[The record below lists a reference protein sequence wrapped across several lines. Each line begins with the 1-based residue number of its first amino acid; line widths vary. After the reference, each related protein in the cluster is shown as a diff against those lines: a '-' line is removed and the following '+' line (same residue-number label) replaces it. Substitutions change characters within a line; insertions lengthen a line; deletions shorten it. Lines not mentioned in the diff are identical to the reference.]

1 MNVYDNRGCKIYKR
15 VINRPFHKNESSL
28 WHHVARRQYA
38 SKSRTWNVKIM
49 KPGLVSEKLWCYWG
63 LFLIVECWN
72 FGQHTKRVLHGELL
86 TSLTWKDILVSMLK
100 KEKKRVADVSKPAA
114 SPPRVTRNALLNSLQ
129 DTARQ
134 VENSTPLEV
143 RLR

>member
-1 MNVYDNRGCKIYKR
+1 MTIEVVKYTK
-15 VINRPFHKNESSL
+15 ESSIGHFTKTNHL
-28 WHHVARRQYA
+28 SYTMKNLT
-38 SKSRTWNVKIM
+38 KSRTWNVKIM
-49 KPGLVSEKLWCYWG
+49 KPELVSEKLWCYWG

-72 FGQHTKRVLHGELL
+72 FGQHTKRVPHSEFL

-100 KEKKRVADVSKPAA
+100 KEKKHVADVSKPAA

-129 DTARQ
+129 ETARQ
-134 VENSTPLEV
+134 VENSIPLEV

>member
-1 MNVYDNRGCKIYKR
+1 M
-15 VINRPFHKNESSL
+15 
-28 WHHVARRQYA
+28 
-38 SKSRTWNVKIM
+38 
-49 KPGLVSEKLWCYWG
+49 
-63 LFLIVECWN
+63 
-72 FGQHTKRVLHGELL
+72 LHGEFL
-86 TSLTWKDILVSMLK
+86 TSLTLKDILVSMLK

-129 DTARQ
+129 ETARQ